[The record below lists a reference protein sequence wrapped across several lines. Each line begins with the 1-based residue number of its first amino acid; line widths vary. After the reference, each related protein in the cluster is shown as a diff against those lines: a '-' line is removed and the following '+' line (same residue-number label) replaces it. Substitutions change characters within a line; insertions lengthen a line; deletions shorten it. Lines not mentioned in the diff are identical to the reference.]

1 MHFYNSTC
9 SRPLSFLR
17 PSPPRLLPA
26 SSAVSQGGS
35 VARGKTY
42 ASFHCTNP
50 NAAWRNNCSSGR
62 GFAGALSLTGSRQ
75 PRHTPSQSS
84 PLSVSASPPVPLS
97 NLWTRL
103 YQTRARF
110 PSTPPHPHA
119 SWAAHKIR
127 SVFFFFFYFVFFFT
141 PPRPSQSMLSS
152 SLSGHHIWSALFI
165 NIDSAPRWQSFLA
178 QRAHEQ
184 LQNNN
189 NNIKKTGWHRRL
201 LSHYCPDIII
211 KKYIEWNCEFCIA
224 TSRTYVIFKKIMS

>member
-84 PLSVSASPPVPLS
+84 PLSVSSLVSASPPVPLS

-110 PSTPPHPHA
+110 ASTPPHTTHSHA
-119 SWAAHKIR
+119 TWAAHKIR
-127 SVFFFFFYFVFFFT
+127 NVFFSFSIFFFT
-141 PPRPSQSMLSS
+141 PPFPTPSPPSLQSMLSS

-178 QRAHEQ
+178 QRAHEE

-189 NNIKKTGWHRRL
+189 NNNKKPQTYTGDFCHTIFRL
-201 LSHYCPDIII
+201 FL
-211 KKYIEWNCEFCIA
+211 W
-224 TSRTYVIFKKIMS
+224 

>member
-84 PLSVSASPPVPLS
+84 PLLCLLSRLRFPSCPFIKPLDPSFSKQGPVPLHPAPH
-97 NLWTRL
+97 NP
-103 YQTRARF
+103 
-110 PSTPPHPHA
+110 PSRYMSSTQNKKCVFF
-119 SWAAHKIR
+119 SFSIL
-127 SVFFFFFYFVFFFT
+127 FFFFFYTSLPYSLT
-141 PPRPSQSMLSS
+141 PPLRPPVHVVAVAVRSS
-152 SLSGHHIWSALFI
+152 YLERAL
-165 NIDSAPRWQSFLA
+165 
-178 QRAHEQ
+178 H
-184 LQNNN
+184 
-189 NNIKKTGWHRRL
+189 
-201 LSHYCPDIII
+201 
-211 KKYIEWNCEFCIA
+211 
-224 TSRTYVIFKKIMS
+224 

>member
-84 PLSVSASPPVPLS
+84 PLSVSSLVSASPPVPLS

-110 PSTPPHPHA
+110 PSTPLHTTHPHA
-119 SWAAHKIR
+119 
-127 SVFFFFFYFVFFFT
+127 T
-141 PPRPSQSMLSS
+141 
-152 SLSGHHIWSALFI
+152 
-165 NIDSAPRWQSFLA
+165 
-178 QRAHEQ
+178 
-184 LQNNN
+184 
-189 NNIKKTGWHRRL
+189 
-201 LSHYCPDIII
+201 
-211 KKYIEWNCEFCIA
+211 
-224 TSRTYVIFKKIMS
+224 